1 MTAPTDYAPAGVEDR
16 LDHLTAQVDAIAE
29 ELRLQRESRE
39 KWAELTETMVPVTR
53 GAMDVA
59 TRELEE
65 LSADVTVDD
74 ATRLARTLARSMPQL
89 ETLLVQL
96 DSVAE
101 LSRELTSLS
110 GAGMARLTELL
121 MVAEQKGY
129 FAFARQG
136 GLIADRVVTEYTE
149 EDVAALGANVVT
161 ILDAVKEM
169 TQPEV
174 MGMVHRTALTMQD
187 VEDTHTEPPSMFA
200 LLKSMRDPQTRRG
213 LGRVL
218 AMLHTVGEEA
228 APPEPITGRK

>member
-1 MTAPTDYAPAGVEDR
+1 MTAPAELASVEDR
-16 LDHLTAQVDAIAE
+16 LDLLSAQVDAIAA

-39 KWAELTETMVPVTR
+39 KWAELTQTMVPVTR

-59 TRELEE
+59 TRELAE
-65 LSADVTVDD
+65 LSEDVTVDD

-89 ETLLVQL
+89 EQLLAQL
-96 DSVAE
+96 ES
-101 LSRELTSLS
+101 LSQLTHEVTSLS
-110 GAGMARLTELL
+110 GAGVGRLTEVLTI
-121 MVAEQKGY
+121 AEQKGY

-136 GLIADRVVTEYTE
+136 GLIADRIVTEYTE
-149 EDVAALGANVVT
+149 DDVAALGANVVT

-174 MGMVHRTALTMQD
+174 MSMVRRTAVTMQD
-187 VEDTHTEPPSMFA
+187 AEDHPVEPPSMFA
-200 LLKSMRDPQTRRG
+200 LLKAMRDPQTRRG

-228 APPEPITGRK
+228 APSGQSVGRK